1 MCACIVFIISIL
13 NFAWNNVSI
22 LPQATAV
29 KAWGPIAKVVRRGGQ
44 PVVNFIASLYASE
57 ATAPVFFHFKAIEGL
72 YNDELDELLKYM
84 QVCVI
89 SLCSVV
95 KCA

>member
-1 MCACIVFIISIL
+1 M
-13 NFAWNNVSI
+13 
-22 LPQATAV
+22 
-29 KAWGPIAKVVRRGGQ
+29 
-44 PVVNFIASLYASE
+44 NFIASLYASE

-84 QVCVI
+84 QVCFI